1 MSGRGR
7 GKRGPKKNNDIV
19 TSADTTDTTDAAST
33 IIENAS
39 VTDNIVVEKPAKKV
53 SKKKQFPVV
62 AFISP
67 DGIQGN
73 LQPEIKRPLIV
84 HLPIQS
90 KEVSFNDVP
99 VIYDPNPPQAPE
111 PYVSFDPFSD
121 IAEQLP
127 DLSNPIISDEP
138 RLNND
143 NKPIN
148 INNSSATV
156 PTTVNANTAA
166 NANTNTSDTID
177 FYNIKDTLLVQYKDS
192 SEMKSIPSKSDSACF
207 WCCHSFNNR
216 PVVLPL
222 RDQGKY
228 LQVFGNFCCPEC
240 ATAYLF
246 DMRQD
251 SHTRWEQLAL
261 LYRLYSEACGGKIHP
276 APSRNILKLFGG
288 SLSIVDYRN
297 LIRSYK
303 VRVDVHL
310 PPMVS
315 LLATMDTKPID
326 FYDASLTKNVSETVK
341 ERLQKAEEV
350 LRLKRTKPL
359 KAWESTLDACI
370 NLKVKSEES
379 KLNFIQDNI
388 NN

>member
-7 GKRGPKKNNDIV
+7 GKKAAAQAAAAAQAETQVEGV
-19 TSADTTDTTDAAST
+19 TTD
-33 IIENAS
+33 S
-39 VTDNIVVEKPAKKV
+39 VVNNVVVEKPAKKT
-53 SKKKQFPVV
+53 SKKKQFSVV
-62 AFISP
+62 AVITP
-67 DGIQGN
+67 DGIEGN

-90 KEVSFNDVP
+90 KDVMFNDIP
-99 VIYDPNPPQAPE
+99 VTYDPTPPKAPE
-111 PYVSFDPFSD
+111 PYVSFDPFCD
-121 IAEQLP
+121 IAEQLAE
-127 DLSNPIISDEP
+127 NNVSDG
-138 RLNND
+138 LN
-143 NKPIN
+143 
-148 INNSSATV
+148 ATTSGSV
-156 PTTVNANTAA
+156 TTGTTVNNTTSAPTNSTSGTTAGTA
-166 NANTNTSDTID
+166 NAATNEPID
-177 FYNIKDTLLVQYKDS
+177 FYNMKDTLLVQYKDS
-192 SEMKSIPSKSDSACF
+192 SEMKNIPERSDAACF
-207 WCCHSFNNR
+207 WCCHTFINR

-251 SHTRWEQLAL
+251 SHTRWEQLAI
-261 LYRLYSEACGGKIHP
+261 LYRIYSEACGGKIHP
-276 APSRNILKLFGG
+276 APSKNILKLFGG
-288 SLSIVDYRN
+288 NLSIDEYRN

-326 FYDASLTKNVSETVK
+326 FYDASITKNVSETVK

-370 NLKVKSEES
+370 NLKVKSDES
-379 KLNFIQDNI
+379 KAGTMFSN
-388 NN
+388 

>member
-1 MSGRGR
+1 MSGRGK
-7 GKRGPKKNNDIV
+7 GKKALAAAALAAANAAAIADNTSDIIPIV
-19 TSADTTDTTDAAST
+19 T
-33 IIENAS
+33 
-39 VTDNIVVEKPAKKV
+39 NIVVEKPVKKI
-53 SKKKQFPVV
+53 SKKKQFTVV
-62 AFISP
+62 AVITP
-67 DGIQGN
+67 DGIEGN
-73 LQPEIKRPLIV
+73 LQPENKRPLIV

-90 KEVSFNDVP
+90 KDVMFNDVP
-99 VIYDPNPPQAPE
+99 VIYDPTPPKAPE
-111 PYVSFDPFSD
+111 PYVSFDPFCD
-121 IAEQLP
+121 IAEQLSENNVS
-127 DLSNPIISDEP
+127 DASNATSSVTSVNCTA
-138 RLNND
+138 RSNTNN
-143 NKPIN
+143 PTASSTSSTSST
-148 INNSSATV
+148 SSAS
-156 PTTVNANTAA
+156 AS
-166 NANTNTSDTID
+166 NTNTNEPID
-177 FYNIKDTLLVQYKDS
+177 FYNMKDTLLVQYKDS
-192 SEMKSIPSKSDSACF
+192 SDMNHIPERSDAACF
-207 WCCHSFNNR
+207 WCCHTFINR

-240 ATAYLF
+240 ASAYLF

-251 SHTRWEQLAL
+251 SHTRWEQLAI
-261 LYRLYSEACGGKIHP
+261 LYRIYSEACGGKIHP
-276 APSRNILKLFGG
+276 APSKNILKLFGG
-288 SLSIVDYRN
+288 NLTIEEYRG

-370 NLKVKSEES
+370 NLKVKSDES
-379 KLNFIQDNI
+379 KLI
-388 NN
+388 NMF